1 MEAFLQTLLTMS
13 ATAAVA
19 AGIVMLLRLPL
30 KRAPRWITCALW
42 AVVLVRM
49 VLPGGLDLPVGLV
62 PQGVSSGAY
71 VEQVLPAAP
80 AEAAPADPVPADP
93 APQTETPTQTP
104 AQQTALPDA
113 SPETAAAP
121 AALNWPAI
129 LTGIW
134 AAGCLACLLWA
145 ALSYLRLRRQVAEA
159 VLVSPLMAAAVY
171 ESDQIPSP
179 FVCGFFRPRIYLP
192 AGLDPDDRT
201 YVLLHERVHLR
212 RWDHR
217 TKVLAWLALSVH
229 WFNPVLWVAY
239 RLYCRDV
246 EAACDQAVIRTFD
259 REDTARYAE
268 ALLHLGRRTPLPAVL
283 PLAFGEEDA
292 KHRIRGVLTYK
303 KPAFWLVL
311 VAAIACVVAAVLLL
325 ADRNPTE
332 PQLDGH
338 TITRG
343 EVVERLA
350 LDAPWTDSS
359 VLSTTTALPEDLV
372 EWGVELLDSIDLGPF
387 SPSEAPDPLPDRT
400 VILPVDHSG
409 AVYYLLCPQYGQ
421 SSLYFSDGAG
431 NCTQAEIPARQQ
443 GFLDDWMLEVEDA
456 LNSSAVAQLYACRT
470 PYVGSASDTGALLE
484 ALGFGLMV
492 GDYTMELQT
501 DAEPYGVT
509 LRFQSLPQVN
519 WAENYLTEAGRLA
532 LALMDNAGYIA
543 FADGEGA
550 PFLQVNRG
558 DYQDLDIGA
567 EEDFTRLYGAAR
579 RNLGPESDAFSSGWC
594 YDPVEYLYFDPR
606 LVEVRQGTEAEV
618 TAAYQGLQFV
628 PETDWFSLHFAD
640 GDGHGSSY
648 RFVRDPALLSRPLDS
663 PTYPVIT
670 TPDGQTIDL
679 GARQEGEHVF
689 VGAFIEPAT
698 GMDTGYR
705 VYVRGE
711 ETYLALFRQDVLAY
725 LVQVQWTAH
734 AVHPEDWTG

>member
-13 ATAAVA
+13 ATAAVVA
-19 AGIVMLLRLPL
+19 LVVMVLRLPL
-30 KRAPRWITCALW
+30 KKVPRWVTCALW
-42 AVVLVRM
+42 GVVLLRM
-49 VLPGGLDLPVGLV
+49 VLPAGLSLPVSLV

-71 VEQVLPAAP
+71 VERVLPAAP
-80 AEAAPADPVPADP
+80 APENGGNTVLADP
-93 APQTETPTQTP
+93 APQAETSPQTP
-104 AQQTALPDA
+104 VQQATVPDTA
-113 SPETAAAP
+113 PEESSAAP
-121 AALNWPAI
+121 HWPAVV
-129 LTGIW
+129 TGIW
-134 AAGCLACLLWA
+134 AAGCGACLLWA
-145 ALSYLRLRRQVAEA
+145 ALSYWRLRRQVAEA
-159 VLVSPLMAAAVY
+159 VRVEPGVY
-171 ESDQIPSP
+171 ETDQIPSP

-192 AGLDPDDRT
+192 AGLDVADRT
-201 YVLLHERVHLR
+201 YVLLHEKAHLR

-239 RLYCRDV
+239 RLFCRDV
-246 EAACDQAVIRTFD
+246 EAACDQAVIRTFG

-268 ALLHLGRRTPLPAVL
+268 TLLHLGRRTPLPAVL

-311 VAAIACVVAAVLLL
+311 AAAAACVVAAVLLL
-325 ADRNPTE
+325 ADRNPTG

-343 EVVERLA
+343 EMVERLA
-350 LDAPWTDSS
+350 LDAPWADSP

-421 SSLYFSDGAG
+421 ASLYFSDGAG

-470 PYVGSASDTGALLE
+470 PYVGSAPDTGAVLE

-509 LRFQSLPQVN
+509 LRFQSLPQGNWVN
-519 WAENYLTEAGRLA
+519 SYLTETGRLA

-640 GDGHGSSY
+640 GDGHGSAY

-725 LVQVQWTAH
+725 LAQVQWTVRAT
-734 AVHPEDWTG
+734 HPEDWTE

>member
-13 ATAAVA
+13 ATAAVVA
-19 AGIVMLLRLPL
+19 LVVMVLRLPL
-30 KRAPRWITCALW
+30 KKVPRWVTCALW
-42 AVVLVRM
+42 GVVLLRM
-49 VLPGGLDLPVGLV
+49 VLPAGLSLPVSLV

-71 VEQVLPAAP
+71 VERVLPAAP
-80 AEAAPADPVPADP
+80 VTENGGNAVLADP
-93 APQTETPTQTP
+93 APQTETTPQTP
-104 AQQTALPDA
+104 VQQATVPDTA
-113 SPETAAAP
+113 PEESSAAP
-121 AALNWPAI
+121 RWPAVV
-129 LTGIW
+129 TVIW
-134 AAGCLACLLWA
+134 AAGCGACLLWA
-145 ALSYLRLRRQVAEA
+145 ALSYWRLRRQVAEA
-159 VLVSPLMAAAVY
+159 VRVEPGVY
-171 ESDQIPSP
+171 ETDQIPSP
-179 FVCGFFRPRIYLP
+179 FVCGFFRPRVYLP

-201 YVLLHERVHLR
+201 YVLLHEKAHLR

-239 RLYCRDV
+239 RLFCRDV
-246 EAACDQAVIRTFD
+246 EAACDQAVIRTFN

-311 VAAIACVVAAVLLL
+311 AAAAACVVAAVLLL
-325 ADRNPTE
+325 SDRNPTG

-343 EVVERLA
+343 EMVERLA
-350 LDAPWTDSS
+350 LDAPWADSP

-421 SSLYFSDGAG
+421 ASLYFSDGAG

-443 GFLDDWMLEVEDA
+443 GFLDDWMLEVEDT

-470 PYVGSASDTGALLE
+470 PYVGSAPDTGAVLE

-640 GDGHGSSY
+640 GDGHGSAY

-679 GARQEGEHVF
+679 GARQDGETAF
-689 VGAFIEPAT
+689 VAAFISPAT

-725 LVQVQWTAH
+725 LAQVQWTVRAT
-734 AVHPEDWTG
+734 HPKDWTE